1 VPADPSD
8 IGRLVAAAARRIQ
21 RQVTFTFDVS
31 DFTGGEIRN
40 LIRTA
45 ALEAGD
51 DQQLAG
57 VRLGADVFDRL
68 GQQGV
73 YPNARPEGGTTVVMT
88 QDFGSAELVFRPLPA
103 KSDPS

>member
-1 VPADPSD
+1 MSGDPSD
-8 IGRLVAAAARRIQ
+8 LGRLFADTARRIH
-21 RQVTFTFDVS
+21 RQVTFIVDVS
-31 DFTGGEIRN
+31 DLAGGEIRD

-45 ALEAGD
+45 AREAGD
-51 DQQLAG
+51 GHQLAG

-68 GQQGV
+68 GQRGA
-73 YPNARPEGGTTVVMT
+73 YPNARSEDGTTVIMT